1 MSWPSPARPVTATG
15 SSRPTRAWA
24 GSTTPPASATT
35 PLHHQH
41 TALQLA
47 VELDQPADQARVHD
61 GLAHTHHAL
70 GDPDQARRHWQ
81 AALDLLTGIGTD
93 HTEEPGVTTAAI
105 RTHVHDIDS
114 TNRPSGEN
122 G

>member
-1 MSWPSPARPVTATG
+1 MAGARQTGDRNWQFEAHQGLGRVHHATN
-15 SSRPTRAWA
+15 RHHDA
-24 GSTTPPASATT
+24 
-35 PLHHQH
+35 LHHQH

-70 GDPDQARRHWQ
+70 GDPDQARHHWQ

-93 HTEEPGVTTAAI
+93 HTEESGVATAAI
-105 RTHVHDIDS
+105 GTHLHDIDS